1 MIPFWIV
8 VVCQAVN
15 LATLFSL
22 VRMQRK
28 LARAAAAYYAAQDD
42 LNRAQI
48 KLNAAQIKVNAAQA
62 QWNDSVCTIL
72 NQRHPGAIDTWN
84 LPVN

>member
-48 KLNAAQIKVNAAQA
+48 KVNAAQA